1 MNNFIRLVLFVLV
14 QACFQSSLCSD
25 WKNSVVKLENNEV
38 KNTIFKPQQ
47 GVRETEK
54 NSKQFFRIPPNH
66 VPANVHNINGELPH
80 IQQEPIVPVISVQ
93 PSNVVPQVPF
103 YQAHQ
108 ENHFAQHTSEQL
120 AVINPRPV
128 IVAEPVIEP
137 FPIQQPVVSA
147 TGEIIIEQTIGGILK
162 CLYFFQKS
170 TKPL

>member
-137 FPIQQPVVSA
+137 FPV
-147 TGEIIIEQTIGGILK
+147 E
-162 CLYFFQKS
+162 
-170 TKPL
+170 